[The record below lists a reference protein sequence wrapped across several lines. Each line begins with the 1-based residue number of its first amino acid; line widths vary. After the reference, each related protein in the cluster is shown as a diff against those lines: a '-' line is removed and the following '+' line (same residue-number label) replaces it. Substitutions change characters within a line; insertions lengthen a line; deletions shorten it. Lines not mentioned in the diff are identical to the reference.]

1 MHLLRTPFF
10 LLASS
15 AYLVN
20 RFLLTCLERPQYKI
34 PYLND
39 VLCLPVTLTLALF
52 LQQQIFPGTARER
65 LNAAQVLFTFLYFAC
80 FFEGIL
86 PALADRYTRDWLDV
100 VAYAA
105 GGLLFYFY
113 CNPTYRPANPAATPY
128 PDTTGR

>member
-1 MHLLRTPFF
+1 MHLVRTPFF

-20 RFLLTCLERPQYKI
+20 RFLLTCLELPQYKI

-52 LQQQIFPGTARER
+52 LQQQIFPGTARQR
-65 LNAAQVLFTFLYFAC
+65 LNPAQIIFTFLYFTF

-86 PALADRYTRDWLDV
+86 PAQADRYTRDWLDV

-105 GGLLFYFY
+105 GGLVFYY
-113 CNPTYRPANPAATPY
+113 WGNPKSKPASPRATPLS
-128 PDTTGR
+128 

>member
-1 MHLLRTPFF
+1 MPGRRASLF

-20 RFLLTCLERPQYKI
+20 RFLLSWLGLPQYKI

-52 LQQQIFPGTARER
+52 LQQQIFPASARER
-65 LNAAQVLFTFLYFAC
+65 LNPAQVLFAFLYVSF
-80 FFEGIL
+80 FFEGLL

-105 GGLLFYFY
+105 GGLIFYYGF
-113 CNPTYRPANPAATPY
+113 NPKSRPASPTATPC
-128 PDTTGR
+128 